1 MGSSY
6 VRASELIKFTS
17 RQMQAWLALFTHRF
31 ILYGGARGGGKSRFL
46 RWALLLLLVFWHG
59 KGHKKVIVG
68 LFCATYPELRDRQI
82 SKIASEFP
90 DWLGEIKDT
99 QEYGLGFYLLDK
111 FGGGIIALR
120 NLDDPEKY
128 KSSEFAAIGVDELT
142 LILKPTFDILRGS
155 LRWSGIKHTVF
166 IGATNP
172 DGVGNLWV
180 RELWVERIFPPEMA
194 SIQDQFTF
202 IQALPNDNPYL
213 DEQYWQDLNTQ
224 PEEIRRAWVEG
235 DWYVF
240 QGQAFG
246 SWRKGT
252 HVIRPFEIPDYWIR
266 KTGTDWGYAKPF
278 CTLWGAKNPDNGR
291 WVLYREVYMAGLT
304 DPRQAKLI
312 KESELPGE
320 KIRKRY
326 ADPSMWTKRTDTDIP
341 TSSYDTYAANGIYLD
356 KAINDRLNGK
366 RKVNGILEPLA
377 DGTPGLLVFEHV
389 TNLIRTF
396 PSLVYDKAHYEDVD
410 TDGEDHAYDALR
422 YLLTDDVEQEK
433 PKKKP
438 QANPWTT
445 IRSI

>member
-1 MGSSY
+1 MGLTY
-6 VRASELIKFTS
+6 TRISELIQFTT
-17 RQMQAWLALFTHRF
+17 RQLQAWTALFTHRYV
-31 ILYGGARGGGKSRFL
+31 LYGGARGGGKSRFL
-46 RWALLLLLVFWHG
+46 RWALLLLLVFWGG

-99 QEYGLGFYLLDK
+99 QEYGLGFYLSDQ

-142 LILKPTFDILRGS
+142 LVLKPVFDILRGS
-155 LRWSGIKHTVF
+155 LRWPGIGHTVF

-180 RELWVERIFPPEMA
+180 RELWVERVFPPEMDG
-194 SIQDQFTF
+194 IKDQFIF
-202 IQALPNDNPYL
+202 IQSLPSDNPYL
-213 DEQYWQDLNTQ
+213 DKQYWADLNTQ
-224 PEEIRRAWVEG
+224 PTDIRRAWVEG

-246 SWRKGT
+246 DWRKEK
-252 HVIRPFEIPDYWIR
+252 HVIRPQEIPDYWIR
-266 KTGTDWGYAKPF
+266 KTGEDWGFAKPF
-278 CTLWGAKNPDNGR
+278 CNLWGAKNPDNGR
-291 WVLYREVYMAGLT
+291 WFIYREAYQAGLT
-304 DPRQAKLI
+304 DPRQCSLI
-312 KESELPGE
+312 KEMEALYE

-326 ADPSMWTKRTDTDIP
+326 ADPSMWTKRTQTEDP
-341 TSSYDTYAANGIYLD
+341 TSSADTYAYHGIYLE
-356 KAINDRLNGK
+356 KATNDRINGK
-366 RKVNGILEPLA
+366 RKVNRLLDPLP
-377 DGTPGLLVFEHV
+377 DGLPGLLVFETC

-396 PSLVYDKAHYEDVD
+396 PSLVYDKVNFEDVD

-422 YLLTDDVEQEK
+422 YLLTDDVEQDK
-433 PKKKP
+433 PKPPPKP
-438 QANPWTT
+438 NPWYGNS
-445 IRSI
+445 RR